1 MKRDGVC
8 KSLWQHGMG
17 DFETAVQDIPANA
30 FDVLIIGGGITG
42 LTTALLLQ
50 HAGKSCIIAE
60 AHSIGF
66 GTTGG
71 TTAHLNTFYDTPY
84 SKIIKNFGRD
94 NAELLAHGAKAAIGL
109 IKQNISTYNIEC
121 DFKERDGYIFS
132 INESQ
137 DKELDDLVN
146 TGKELGLPVGF
157 INDSPFPIPYLKVG
171 CLREQAQFHPAKYI
185 YGLAKAFT
193 EAGGVIIENC
203 CVTGIEKKD
212 ILHATCSKGI
222 IQSAKAIYATHIP
235 PGVNILHFRC
245 APYRSYAMAFK
256 LKHDQYPIALGY
268 DMSDPYHY
276 YRTQNVDG
284 QNYLIAGGEDHK
296 TGHEENTE
304 ACFRRLESYVK
315 SYFDVAEVSFRW
327 SSQYFEPADGI
338 PYIGH
343 LPGNDEN
350 IYVATGFGG
359 NGMIYGTLSGLVLS
373 NIIINGHSN
382 YEELFSPARVKP
394 VAGFSNFVK
403 EAADVVK
410 ELVGGI
416 FSADKIKELSELAAG
431 EARIVKYNGH
441 VIALYKDKNHQFH
454 AVNSACTHIKCT
466 VAWNA
471 AEQSW
476 DCPCHGSRFSVD
488 GITLTAPARR
498 DLEKIPLASYVDE
511 EAVKSAR

>member
-1 MKRDGVC
+1 MNRDGVC
-8 KSLWQHGMG
+8 KSLWQHEMG
-17 DFETAVQDIPANA
+17 DVPGTIESVPDKI

-60 AHSIGF
+60 AHSVAF
-66 GTTGG
+66 GTSGG
-71 TTAHLNTFYDTPY
+71 TTAHLNTFYDTPF
-84 SKIIKNFGRD
+84 SKMIKNFGRE
-94 NAELLAHGAKAAIGL
+94 NTLLLAQGAKAAIGL
-109 IKQNISTYNIEC
+109 IKQNISSNNIDCE
-121 DFKERDGYIFS
+121 FEERDGYIFS
-132 INESQ
+132 INENQ
-137 DKELDDLVN
+137 DKDLDDLIE

-171 CLREQAQFHPAKYI
+171 CIREQAQFHPSKYI
-185 YGLAKAFT
+185 YGLAKAFV
-193 EAGGVIIENC
+193 EAGGVIVENC
-203 CVTGIEKKD
+203 CVTGIESKET
-212 ILHATCSKGI
+212 LAAETSKGLI
-222 IQSAKAIYATHIP
+222 KATKAIYATHIP

-245 APYRSYAMAFK
+245 APYRSYAIAVK
-256 LKHDQYPIALGY
+256 LKSENYPIALGY

-276 YRTQNVDG
+276 YRTQNVNG

-394 VAGFSNFVK
+394 ISGFTNFIK

-410 ELVGGI
+410 ELVTGR
-416 FSADKIKELSELAAG
+416 FSSEKIKELSSIAPG
-431 EARIVKYNGH
+431 EGKLVTYDGKMLG
-441 VIALYKDKNHQFH
+441 LYKDQDHQIH
-454 AVNSACTHIKCT
+454 AVNPACTHIKCT
-466 VAWNA
+466 MAWNA
-471 AEQSW
+471 AEKSW

-488 GITLTAPARR
+488 GVTLTAPARR
-498 DLEKIPLASYVDE
+498 DLQKIELNNTD
-511 EAVKSAR
+511 